1 VVGQLDERSIH
12 QGVST
17 MRSGLGRVAERSM
30 SAVGHLSRRMSEES
44 AIAISTSP
52 FRQDRA
58 HAAAAASVLASVSSV
73 TVDVLEIETGEG
85 VGPCRAT

>member
-58 HAAAAASVLASVSSV
+58 HAAAAASVSSV
-73 TVDVLEIETGEG
+73 TVDVLEIRDG
-85 VGPCRAT
+85 